1 MAGKDNVM
9 ADMLSRPTYQ
19 EKIEESMDD
28 EEELVFFTTTPTTV
42 ERDDKGTF
50 SLFYEEK
57 YEGDKLFISWF
68 LSTLMA
74 NPSWEK
80 DELFDS
86 QESSTLGYIP
96 LWLTFDSNLPSTL
109 TYL

>member
-57 YEGDKLFISWF
+57 YEGD
-68 LSTLMA
+68 
-74 NPSWEK
+74 
-80 DELFDS
+80 
-86 QESSTLGYIP
+86 
-96 LWLTFDSNLPSTL
+96 
-109 TYL
+109 